1 MISFTSALYITE
13 WIVRFIALFIVVRK
27 RRPSAALAWL
37 VVIYFQPWVGIIL
50 YLLIGRHRLPF
61 RRTRQYAQ
69 LLKRLEHLKRQFEGH
84 PHAGHPELGPQCK
97 EAIVL
102 AERFGSMPILDG
114 NSVTLIS
121 DTNEFINELITDI
134 NTAKDHVHMLFF
146 IFRDDDTGRRVTEA
160 LKQSA
165 KRGIKCRL
173 LLDAVGSWGMLRSIG
188 RDLRK
193 AGIEVKDDLPVGF
206 LRRRASRIDL
216 RNHRKI
222 VIIDGKIGYTGSQNI
237 VDDDYG
243 HKDLIWRDLMARM
256 SGPIVQEL
264 QTVFLEDWNF
274 RTDQLLEEKD
284 VFPQP
289 VLSGGIHAQVLPSGP
304 NFPVE
309 SYQRLVVSV
318 LYSARERVIITTPY
332 FIPDEPFLQAMQVIA
347 QRGVEVN
354 LILPRKT
361 DHPLVDMAGQAYF
374 EELLEAGVQIFAY
387 EAGLL
392 HAKTMSVDDSIAF
405 IGSSNFD
412 IRSFSLNFEIN
423 LLLYG
428 REATG
433 NLRKRQIEYLQK
445 STGIELSQWQ
455 ERSLLKRTSNDIA
468 KLFSPLL

>member
-13 WIVRFIALFIVVRK
+13 WIVRLVALFVVVRK

-37 VVIYFQPWVGIIL
+37 VVIYFQPWIGILL
-50 YLLIGRHRLPF
+50 YLLIGRNRLPF
-61 RRTRQYAQ
+61 RRTRQYAR
-69 LLKRLEHLKRQFEGH
+69 LLERLEHLKRQFEGH
-84 PHAGHPELGPQCK
+84 PHSSHPELGPQCK
-97 EAIVL
+97 EAIIL
-102 AERFGSMPILDG
+102 AKHYGSMPILDG
-114 NSVTLIS
+114 NSVDLIS
-121 DTNEFINELITDI
+121 DTNEVINKLIDDI
-134 NTAKDHVHMLFF
+134 NTAQDHVHMLFF
-146 IFRDDDTGRRVTEA
+146 IFRNDDTGYRIAET
-160 LKQSA
+160 LKQA
-165 KRGIKCRL
+165 AQRGIKCRL
-173 LLDAVGSWGMLRSIG
+173 LLDAVGSWRMLRTIG

-193 AGIEVKDDLPVGF
+193 AGIEVEDDLPVGS

-222 VIIDGKIGYTGSQNI
+222 VIIDGKIGYSGSQNI
-237 VDDDYG
+237 VDDNYG
-243 HKDLIWRDLMARM
+243 HKDLVWRDLMARM
-256 SGPIVQEL
+256 SGPVVQEL
-264 QTVFLEDWNF
+264 QTVFLENWNF
-274 RTDQLLEEKD
+274 RTEKLLDEKNI
-284 VFPQP
+284 FPQP
-289 VLSGGIHAQVLPSGP
+289 VLSGDVHAQVLPSGP

-309 SYQRLVVSV
+309 SYQRLVVAV

-332 FIPDEPFLQAMQVIA
+332 FIPDEPFLQAMQVVA

-354 LILPRKT
+354 LILPGKT
-361 DHPLVDMAGQAYF
+361 DHPLVDMAGRAYF
-374 EELLEAGVQIFAY
+374 EELLESGVKIFSY
-387 EAGLL
+387 KAGLL

-433 NLRKRQIEYLQK
+433 NLRKRQIEYLQN

-455 ERSLLKRTSNDIA
+455 KRSLLKRTSNDIA